1 MRRDFIL
8 PEEDVEHLDAL
19 KIPWETLVEGGNRW
33 LVLHQVRYPSG
44 LNVTEGSV
52 AIQIHPGYPAA
63 PLDMAYFSPH
73 LSRLDGQQ
81 IRQASVL
88 QPIDG
93 KQWQRWS
100 RHYGWI
106 PGQHNIG
113 THLVLVDRWLRVAVG
128 EN

>member
-19 KIPWETLVEGGNRW
+19 KTPWETVVEGSNRW
-33 LVLHQVRYPSG
+33 LVLHQVRYPMG
-44 LNVTEGSV
+44 FNVEEGSV
-52 AIQIHPGYPAA
+52 AIQIQPGYPAA
-63 PLDMAYFSPH
+63 PLDMAYFLPH
-73 LSRLDGQQ
+73 LSRLDGKE

-106 PGQHNIG
+106 AGQHNIG

-128 EN
+128 AN